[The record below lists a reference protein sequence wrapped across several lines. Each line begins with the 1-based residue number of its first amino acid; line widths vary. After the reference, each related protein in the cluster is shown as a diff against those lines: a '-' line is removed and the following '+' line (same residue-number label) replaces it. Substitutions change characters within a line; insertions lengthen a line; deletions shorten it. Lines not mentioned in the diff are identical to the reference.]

1 MTGGCIVG
9 GVVSGAIQGINNCL
23 AAGGKVNTPWGQK
36 QVHWGMLT
44 AVRDSNGAEQLRLL
58 GNSMPLWKIGWSHN
72 IQYKRVS
79 VYGLVDKVFGN
90 KVYNED
96 RHWSFGDYMTQDAQQ
111 NGKTVE
117 NKQSR
122 LATTGVHQR
131 RRAPQASVA
140 TTTLLGPNNISFEDA
155 GYIKVRE
162 FSRCR
167 TTSARSSISPALGA
181 SRRLV
186 ATYTRGPSTG
196 LGSRFGDGGGQLGP
210 ARSSPRSRPAT
221 HRPGISRSRSVP
233 SSNPPARTGA
243 PRASSAGAQ
252 DRHLG
257 ENEGDSHIRLGRAA
271 ARSDGL

>member
-96 RHWSFGDYMTQDAQQ
+96 RHWSFGDFMTRDAQQ
-111 NGKTVE
+111 NGQSVE
-117 NKQSR
+117 SAKPLGYYWRSPSPES
-122 LATTGVHQR
+122 AAGVGGYYDQ
-131 RRAPQASVA
+131 
-140 TTTLLGPNNISFEDA
+140 LGPNTISFEDA
-155 GYIKVRE
+155 GYIKLRE
-162 FSRCR
+162 FQLSYNVGSIKHIVGNWSITAIGRNLYTWTKFRAGTRTSRLAVDR
-167 TTSARSSISPALGA
+167 FSRARC
-181 SRRLV
+181 SRR
-186 ATYTRGPSTG
+186 
-196 LGSRFGDGGGQLGP
+196 
-210 ARSSPRSRPAT
+210 SPRAIR
-221 HRPGISRSRSVP
+221 RPGTSR
-233 SSNPPARTGA
+233 
-243 PRASSAGAQ
+243 
-252 DRHLG
+252 
-257 ENEGDSHIRLGRAA
+257 
-271 ARSDGL
+271 